1 MYTNVIHSDNQDQQ
15 SIPHAPRRAN
25 QIRCDDEKIPIF
37 RTQLMNNH
45 EQLHGL
51 TEIVNMDP
59 VDDILKSFTTYMYE
73 NSEQVF
79 GTNNSHA
86 PTHRK
91 PNTQHSEWFNNECRT
106 TKKEFKAARNIFLRS
121 KKDDDRLS
129 FVKMRTKYNRVKR
142 KAKCKF
148 KRSEGKNVC
157 NLAKSNPKKF
167 WKSIKKRYNK
177 KSPQSDILRAQN
189 FFEHF
194 KEMYGGQD
202 EQSQQNEQP
211 DLGSIEVEELDSEIS
226 SSELRE
232 AIFSQKNGK
241 SCGLDHLCAELF
253 KHSFDIISPFLLK
266 LFNRLFSN
274 GEYPKSW
281 GEGIIVPIFKSGNPD
296 EAQNYRG
303 ITLINVL
310 GKVYSQVL
318 LNRLSKWSEENDKLS
333 KNQFGFQK
341 GKSTIDCVFLL
352 NAIVSKVINSGEKL
366 YCCFIDYEKAFDRID
381 RPLLW
386 HKLIFEKVSSKLVKA
401 LKSMYDVVRACIRYK
416 SLHSRFFN
424 SYTGLKQGDPSSPLL
439 FMMFINDLIDNMN
452 SNLENV
458 FTTNELVLFMI
469 LYADDAVVFAKS
481 KETLQSLLHDI
492 ELYCGIW
499 GLKVNTKKTK
509 VMIFE
514 RGRHTS
520 CDLFLNNTKLEVV
533 DSFKYLGV
541 HFFKNGNWF
550 RTQKRLAQHA
560 SYALHNLFSLFRQI
574 DIPIT
579 EQCKLFDTLVG
590 SILNY
595 SSEVWG
601 IHNAK
606 DVEAIHSK
614 FCRWVLNVKKSTNLS
629 GLYGELGRVPFII
642 QRKINMIKYWAKLLK
657 SSDTFLPK
665 RIYIM
670 LKEDADSGNTYNGSN
685 WASHIKS
692 MLNNLGFSY
701 IWLHQTDITI
711 PLNAIKQR
719 IYDSYSQSWY
729 AEINNSN
736 RLITYARYKHEFAF
750 ESYLDFISEEK
761 YKIVLTRFRLS
772 SHELHIERG
781 RYENVPRDERIC
793 KCCNM
798 SQIESEYHFLL
809 VCPLYTELRRK
820 FFKPYFCHWPNLNK
834 FDQLMLSNSK
844 QVTLSIAKFIFSAQ
858 ELRKSVLNP

>member
-1 MYTNVIHSDNQDQQ
+1 
-15 SIPHAPRRAN
+15 
-25 QIRCDDEKIPIF
+25 
-37 RTQLMNNH
+37 
-45 EQLHGL
+45 
-51 TEIVNMDP
+51 
-59 VDDILKSFTTYMYE
+59 
-73 NSEQVF
+73 
-79 GTNNSHA
+79 
-86 PTHRK
+86 
-91 PNTQHSEWFNNECRT
+91 
-106 TKKEFKAARNIFLRS
+106 
-121 KKDDDRLS
+121 
-129 FVKMRTKYNRVKR
+129 
-142 KAKCKF
+142 
-148 KRSEGKNVC
+148 
-157 NLAKSNPKKF
+157 
-167 WKSIKKRYNK
+167 
-177 KSPQSDILRAQN
+177 
-189 FFEHF
+189 
-194 KEMYGGQD
+194 
-202 EQSQQNEQP
+202 
-211 DLGSIEVEELDSEIS
+211 
-226 SSELRE
+226 
-232 AIFSQKNGK
+232 
-241 SCGLDHLCAELF
+241 
-253 KHSFDIISPFLLK
+253 
-266 LFNRLFSN
+266 
-274 GEYPKSW
+274 
-281 GEGIIVPIFKSGNPD
+281 
-296 EAQNYRG
+296 
-303 ITLINVL
+303 
-310 GKVYSQVL
+310 
-318 LNRLSKWSEENDKLS
+318 
-333 KNQFGFQK
+333 
-341 GKSTIDCVFLL
+341 
-352 NAIVSKVINSGEKL
+352 
-366 YCCFIDYEKAFDRID
+366 
-381 RPLLW
+381 
-386 HKLIFEKVSSKLVKA
+386 
-401 LKSMYDVVRACIRYK
+401 
-416 SLHSRFFN
+416 
-424 SYTGLKQGDPSSPLL
+424 
-439 FMMFINDLIDNMN
+439 MMFINDLIDNMN

-520 CDLFLNNTKLEVV
+520 CDLYLNNTKLEVV

-629 GLYGELGRVPFII
+629 GLYGELERVPFII
-642 QRKINMIKYWAKLLK
+642 QRKFNMIKYWAKLLK

-665 RIYIM
+665 RIYTM

-750 ESYLDFISEEK
+750 ESYLDFITEK
-761 YKIVLTRFRLS
+761 KI
-772 SHELHIERG
+772 
-781 RYENVPRDERIC
+781 
-793 KCCNM
+793 
-798 SQIESEYHFLL
+798 Q
-809 VCPLYTELRRK
+809 
-820 FFKPYFCHWPNLNK
+820 
-834 FDQLMLSNSK
+834 NSFN
-844 QVTLSIAKFIFSAQ
+844 TI
-858 ELRKSVLNP
+858 